1 MKPVG
6 TFCKGTTHRTK
17 ANSQRKSMNNYSH
30 FRVKD
35 WLDDPAFQRW
45 VYHGEEDGFWK
56 ELIHDNPAH
65 LTNIGQAREILLAVR
80 GELGTLPDSE
90 VKLRVSEI
98 LNAIPDDKVHALPW
112 WKSNWLK
119 MAAML
124 LLTLGIVTALF
135 REKQN
140 LQNLQTFVAGL
151 RNGGNPEQLEIHNQT
166 KAIQLVNLPDGTS
179 VILKKNA
186 RISYPVTF
194 AADRREVRLR
204 GEAFFEVVKNPEQ
217 PFFVYAGSMVTK
229 VKGTSFSIKAN
240 DEDEDVELVV
250 KTGIVEVS
258 ALENEG
264 KSEVSAGKRLILKP
278 NEQVTFNRKSLSMIT
293 KTVQKPVLL
302 NLPAESQD
310 FEFRRTPLVE
320 VFAALEKTYGIDI
333 QFDPKIISHCTL
345 TAKLGDEPVYEKLD
359 LICAAVNARYEMRG
373 SPVAGSPVAGSTV
386 AGNPVAGS
394 TVVVTSEGCE

>member
-1 MKPVG
+1 
-6 TFCKGTTHRTK
+6 
-17 ANSQRKSMNNYSH
+17 MNNYSK
-30 FRVKD
+30 FQVKD

-45 VYHGEEDGFWK
+45 IYHGEQDGFWR
-56 ELIHDNPAH
+56 EFVRDNPGH
-65 LTNIGQAREILLAVR
+65 LANIEQAREVLLAVR
-80 GELGTLPDSE
+80 GELDALPDTE

-98 LNAIPDDKVHALPW
+98 LNAIPDDKLRALPW

-124 LLTLGIVTALF
+124 LLALGIVTALF
-135 REKQN
+135 REKED
-140 LQNLQTFVAGL
+140 LQNLQTLVAGL
-151 RNGGNPEQLEIHNQT
+151 RGGEGLQQLEIYNQT
-166 KAIQLVNLPDGTS
+166 DAIQLVNLPDGSS
-179 VILKKNA
+179 VILKKHA
-186 RISYPVTF
+186 RISYPATF

-204 GEAFFEVVKNPEQ
+204 GEAFFEVAKNPDQ
-217 PFFVYAGSMVTK
+217 PFFVYAGSMVTR

-264 KSEVSAGKRLILKP
+264 RSEVNAGKKLILKP
-278 NEQVTFNRKSLSMIT
+278 NEQVTFNRKSLNMVT

-310 FEFRRTPLVE
+310 FEFRRTPLAE

-333 QFDPKIISHCTL
+333 QFDPKAISHCTL
-345 TAKLGDEPVYEKLD
+345 TARLGDEPVHEKLD
-359 LICAAVNARYEMRG
+359 LICAVVNARYEMR
-373 SPVAGSPVAGSTV
+373 STPVAGSPVAGT
-386 AGNPVAGS
+386 PVAGG